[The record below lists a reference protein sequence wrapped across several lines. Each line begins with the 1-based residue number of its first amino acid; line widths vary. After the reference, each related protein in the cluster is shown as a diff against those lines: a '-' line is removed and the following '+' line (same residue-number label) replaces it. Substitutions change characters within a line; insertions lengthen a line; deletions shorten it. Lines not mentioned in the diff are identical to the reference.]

1 MNGFVH
7 TISWTGEPKIIS
19 SSQYFRFLP
28 RIIFSKSL
36 QLANA
41 HCWIVF
47 TESGSMISFATH
59 PWKANSPISTIP
71 SSTTT
76 ISSFLPRY
84 FVRTSSLLLL
94 YSVSKLLFCS
104 YFFLSLYSYI
114 LKFAESSSFTF
125 FIVCNRYA
133 LEIGIFFLL
142 ISSKISFTLFGGI
155 GIRFRFTS

>member
-1 MNGFVH
+1 MNGFVP

-84 FVRTSSLLLL
+84 FV
-94 YSVSKLLFCS
+94 
-104 YFFLSLYSYI
+104 LSLYSYI